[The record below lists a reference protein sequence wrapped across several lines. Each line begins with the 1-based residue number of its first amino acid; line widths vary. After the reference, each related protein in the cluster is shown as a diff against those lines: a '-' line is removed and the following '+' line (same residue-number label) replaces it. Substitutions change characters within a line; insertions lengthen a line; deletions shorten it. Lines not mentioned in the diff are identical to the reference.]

1 MNQILNGFNNKKR
14 NIKSILNK
22 SKNQNNNAD
31 TRNETNN
38 IIQVSQLE
46 NTPTKSPLLSNN
58 RKINEYKLQFFISI
72 IIFIIALSL
81 LISNVY
87 SYEQKENVSKA
98 LLNSISI
105 TKLYSNSENY
115 TTSDSKSDSD
125 ISKNINNV
133 VQEDPFVIGILQIDK
148 INVN

>member
-58 RKINEYKLQFFISI
+58 RKIKFR
-72 IIFIIALSL
+72 
-81 LISNVY
+81 
-87 SYEQKENVSKA
+87 
-98 LLNSISI
+98 
-105 TKLYSNSENY
+105 
-115 TTSDSKSDSD
+115 
-125 ISKNINNV
+125 
-133 VQEDPFVIGILQIDK
+133 
-148 INVN
+148 

>member
-58 RKINEYKLQFFISI
+58 RKIKQYKLQFFISI

-87 SYEQKENVSKA
+87 SYEQNHHTKAHQHKEK
-98 LLNSISI
+98 
-105 TKLYSNSENY
+105 
-115 TTSDSKSDSD
+115 
-125 ISKNINNV
+125 
-133 VQEDPFVIGILQIDK
+133 ILILD
-148 INVN
+148 